1 MPRDLLYFVA
11 LLVLLTSLT
20 LLFHA
25 LRSRL
30 TLGLFFG
37 SSCVYSFMLWQF
49 LQTGWWLKVG
59 EMNFNAGL
67 TLFVPILLLG
77 TLLTV
82 AFDGLRTARS
92 YAVMIVLSSVAAWL
106 FSVFREH
113 LANYVPL
120 PYLVVL
126 SNREH
131 LAIITALLA
140 SQLIGVFS
148 YYLLSR
154 RDGFYLSQPLRAHG
168 GGAQFHGLLRPALL
182 SAMAGG
188 IIRAAS
194 YIRLPL
200 ALLASIVGWL
210 CVYSVL
216 NLGVSMGL
224 SNLSNELGS
233 FVLAGLPAMLAI
245 MIYGVI
251 AAARGLVMPVRS
263 MKSFLSWRGSESNL
277 SEGEDEISTRDK
289 VISELRL
296 LNQRLQTSA
305 RLMEYHM
312 QYASYGI
319 LITDAQGRIERANQ
333 PAHELLHKSQL
344 VGLDLGGVM
353 SGMFGRAYSFRE
365 IIANVQ
371 TDKLKLSDPDGE
383 TRWFDMVATPLKDG
397 DSKAVTGYYVLLK
410 DRTGAI
416 RAEERKMATLR
427 IQGLSQ
433 TGRVL
438 SHDFSNLLLG
448 AEAQLR
454 RIQGKVSDR
463 ETAEAATGIAQAL
476 NHARDILKQLGA
488 GNQFGSPKL
497 RCVSVDKLVGQ
508 AVSICHGAAQD
519 ARVVLAFHG
528 AGLCYVEADRSQ
540 MVRVFTN
547 LIKNAIR
554 ACQPLDR
561 IDVTVNLLGKGV
573 EIAFADEGKGMTAKE
588 REMAFDPGFS
598 TKGSGKGGL
607 GLAISYLMVDAHG
620 GHLDLAE
627 NPAGKGLRVAV
638 WLPVCQNGMNLDEF
652 LGKTVIVASN
662 RPGKVAAIIRE
673 FENELGCR
681 VSDARSA
688 DEVVAL
694 LNEDDSWDV
703 LLLDD
708 ALNGSV
714 LQEMLDSHPSVRV
727 IPLQQVLNHF
737 DIDGAIS

>member
-1 MPRDLLYFVA
+1 MPRDLLYYIA

-20 LLFHA
+20 LSFHA

-37 SSCVYSFMLWQF
+37 SSGVYSFMLWQF
-49 LQTGWWLKVG
+49 LQTGWWVKAG
-59 EMNFNAGL
+59 EMNLNAGL
-67 TLFVPILLLG
+67 TLFVPLLLLG

-131 LAIITALLA
+131 LAIIAALLV
-140 SQLIGVFS
+140 SQLIGVFF
-148 YYLLSR
+148 YYMLSR
-154 RDGFYLSQPLRAHG
+154 RGGLYLLQPLRVHE
-168 GGAQFHGLLRPALL
+168 GGAQLHGRLRAALN
-182 SAMAGG
+182 SDMTEGV
-188 IIRAAS
+188 IRAAA
-194 YIRLPL
+194 YFRLPL

-216 NLGVSMGL
+216 NLGVSMGM
-224 SNLSNELGS
+224 SNLSNELAS
-233 FVLAGLPAMLAI
+233 FVLASLPAMFSI
-245 MIYGVI
+245 MVYGMV
-251 AAARGLVMPVRS
+251 AAARGVVMPARS
-263 MKSFLSWRGSESNL
+263 MASFLSWRGAESNL
-277 SEGEDEISTRDK
+277 AEIEDEISARDK
-289 VISELRL
+289 VISELRM

-319 LITDAQGRIERANQ
+319 LITDAGGKIERANQ
-333 PAHELLHKSQL
+333 PAHELLQQAKL

-353 SGMFGRAYSFRE
+353 GGIFGGAYSFRE
-365 IIANVQ
+365 VIANVQ
-371 TDKLKLSDPDGE
+371 ADKLKLSDPDGKA
-383 TRWFDMVATPLKDG
+383 RWFDMVATPLKDG
-397 DSKAVTGYYVLLK
+397 DAKAISGYYILLRDK
-410 DRTGAI
+410 TGAI
-416 RAEERKMATLR
+416 RAEERKMATMR
-427 IQGLSQ
+427 IRGLGE

-454 RIQGKVSDR
+454 RIQGGGADR
-463 ETAEAATGIAQAL
+463 EVAEAATGIAQAL
-476 NHARDILKQLGA
+476 SHARDILKQLGG
-488 GNQFGSPKL
+488 GNQFGSPRL
-497 RCVSVDKLVGQ
+497 RFERVDQLVEQ
-508 AVSICHGAAQD
+508 AVGICKGAAQD
-519 ARVVLAFHG
+519 AGVTLMLHG
-528 AGLCYVEADRSQ
+528 AELSYVEADRSQ

-554 ACQPLDR
+554 ACGPQSK
-561 IDVTVNLLGKGV
+561 IDIAITPSGKGV
-573 EIAFADEGKGMTAKE
+573 EVAITDEGKGMTAKE

-598 TKGSGKGGL
+598 TKGEGKGGL

-627 NPAGKGLRVAV
+627 NPAGRGLRASV
-638 WLPVCQNGMNLDEF
+638 WLPVCQYGVNPDSLE
-652 LGKTVIVASN
+652 GKHVIVASN
-662 RPGKVAAIIRE
+662 RPEKVAAIIRK
-673 FENELGCR
+673 FEDELGCR
-681 VSDARSA
+681 VSDARSGE
-688 DEVVAL
+688 EVAAL
-694 LNEDDSWDV
+694 LDEGDSWDI

-708 ALNGSV
+708 ALDSV
-714 LQEMLDSHPSVRV
+714 ELQERLDRHRSVRV
-727 IPLQQVLNHF
+727 IPLQQMLRE
-737 DIDGAIS
+737 